1 IVLYHA
7 YLRDL
12 LARDYTY
19 LVGTPLHFVFRNLN
33 AGVPCFFVLSGF
45 VLFLPF
51 ARAAIAQRGAQPP
64 GHFLRRRALRILPA
78 YYLALGVVWAAR
90 YTGARDQWVDLLEHL
105 TFTHVF
111 DPRHLS
117 TTIGPAWSLGV
128 EAFYYLLLAA
138 VGPLAYLLC
147 GRLAVRARYAALVAI
162 PSLLVLASAAFKW
175 WAVYRA
181 HVAADVRYF
190 YYNLLPQADSF
201 ALGMLLAVAVAA
213 GWPRLGDRG

>member
-1 IVLYHA
+1 MDSQPRPPHAPEFPAPPAPPGARRVAPERFAELDGYRGIAALMIVLYHA

-90 YTGARDQWVDLLEHL
+90 
-105 TFTHVF
+105 
-111 DPRHLS
+111 
-117 TTIGPAWSLGV
+117 
-128 EAFYYLLLAA
+128 
-138 VGPLAYLLC
+138 
-147 GRLAVRARYAALVAI
+147 
-162 PSLLVLASAAFKW
+162 
-175 WAVYRA
+175 
-181 HVAADVRYF
+181 
-190 YYNLLPQADSF
+190 
-201 ALGMLLAVAVAA
+201 
-213 GWPRLGDRG
+213 